1 MASESKSR
9 KWLSTSNRTN
19 WILLVLG
26 GLGFL
31 SGGSAISLPG
41 FIASVSGGL
50 GLIKYRK
57 IDKPDDK
64 TPWILLISLV
74 LLGLGLISL
83 LTLLAI
89 NPVEQLERAK
99 QLQ

>member
-1 MASESKSR
+1 MLSEKSR
-9 KWLSTSNRTN
+9 NWLSTSNKTN
-19 WILLVLG
+19 WILLILG
-26 GLGFL
+26 VLGFL

-41 FIASVSGGL
+41 LIASISGGF

-64 TPWILLISLV
+64 LPWMVLVSLV
-74 LLGLGLISL
+74 LLGLGLLSL
-83 LTLLAI
+83 LILLAI